1 MILTMVLTV
10 FLFGGTR
17 LMAQDLSNKP
27 SETQTTPDEEKFKEE
42 GSLAKTNENEEGSEI
57 ADNAAKDTTE
67 DNNVAVLPK
76 GSDNPDSNKTATEN
90 NNENLVKEA
99 PKTKAEGA
107 KTLGEEAKTE
117 EQVKAKEALEANK
130 AKEEGKGKEDGS
142 QLEASN
148 SEKAQA
154 PGTSREAN
162 TKPKKEFNPD
172 DDKELNDLKAK
183 IKAQPNP
190 SEKAKLQKEYNE
202 KYLKK
207 LEDAGAN
214 KTDEETAK
222 RLKDDDIKKYNE
234 IKAKQE
240 EIDKKL
246 KDENAKPEDIQ
257 KDIDELNKLLGDFN
271 PPRALTADEQN
282 ALEELQNTPYVP
294 SIDDKKTKENGKEIY
309 ETYEK
314 AKKALEEAINPKAEA
329 KTKEELAKLIKDFKD
344 AEAALKTAI
353 HDEIISPNYTEHNKP
368 EIYIYPIDG
377 SGRVIRKKNDKEA
390 FLENNGTYYIPD
402 KTDLNLLFQINK
414 DKEDKNS
421 TKTFTFTIKKL
432 DGVGKVDLPNPSANN
447 LVFLNDV
454 PVKLIDN
461 GDGSYTFTATAK
473 DNFGIAQLKF
483 NMPGFK
489 AAFHEGFKLTLTGDD
504 ATTTQTNIFLIT
516 KKGYENEADLDGV
529 GTKNKKPEENI
540 PEIDAGKTHDKI
552 VEADTDKVF
561 NFFTVLKKNNTYID
575 EVLVNSA
582 NGESL
587 PLSSVNITI
596 TAPKNFDGNFAEF
609 IHKSGLKYHD
619 NGNGTY
625 TLELNLKKFNKKD
638 GFTVEN
644 GQLKYKNKDIKNTE
658 FTNAILEAANGKKK
672 YIENNDSNP
681 IDVETINVLET
692 QIGSDTYQVRFD
704 KESKLQSLWKKD
716 GANTYTKVKDFT
728 NGKLVDD
735 GKTFEIR
742 GNELISYT
750 KETDVYEGNVSN
762 KKIKKSNTEKY
773 EADPTV
779 TPTFEGRQ
787 VTVKEGNNKE
797 SYGGTIVEK
806 KIFVKIGKNQETGKD
821 EYKYLIDQSG
831 LSGEKEA
838 YIDDSGKKVDENA
851 SGARK
856 VENAVFREVTIDGK
870 QVKYIVND
878 LVYKPGPTLIDK
890 FGREKTNITVTKDDN
905 GNKYTFVKKKD
916 DKDKGITI
924 VVENNTKEY
933 EDTYGKRTI
942 TIGKKVDEQIFVN
955 NKNYLEDINNYK
967 AIVGKYYYDKDKKEF
982 FEAKDNDTDKKKVL
996 GDKFYEGFL
1005 SGSLTK
1011 KLIEAYN
1018 KDNKSHIVT
1027 DNTNR
1032 YYGSINPKDFYTY
1045 NNRTYVK
1052 KIDGKDE
1059 YLESADGGDADIIAN
1074 FTSQKVI
1081 QTIKI
1086 GNVEKYVITDEKDI
1100 FDAVQ
1105 NAKFAF
1111 RFPGFL
1117 SGKKVIYNVKAD
1129 VSAKYMKPVR
1139 GNTGK
1144 SEEEVSI
1151 FSKKDGNKIVSEEV
1165 RTITKYFTIKT
1176 SEKGDPSFFK
1186 HKPEEFNDDKKGIPN
1201 YNFFNIFYRDSS
1213 DIERDKL
1220 IATLINHKNLV
1231 DNAKTAYENAKN
1243 DQNKKTYEDLAKKYK
1258 DDVELLDII
1267 QKELAKRRD
1276 GAQFVLSGDNVEIQ
1290 KNGEKVNVN
1299 RSLVWEIGFSSDDGV
1314 LFPVDKDTSIVVED
1328 YNMDNRLVYDE
1339 IIINEE
1345 EKEWEKHK
1353 KAYEEAKKAYEDAK
1367 KAYEADTTDTTK
1379 KNTFETK
1386 EKELAEKKFTGSD
1399 EYFFL
1404 DQINNIRFGIRRGYV
1419 EGGFVAV
1426 GPDFKITREE
1436 IIGALAHDKAVKVQ
1450 ATDKDN
1456 KNIENTFYIFK
1467 KGKHYIEKNGIE
1479 YEISRNEEKGQIRIK
1494 VLKAFYKDN
1503 KDKKK
1508 ADLNKFYSPVQ
1519 EAYENQ
1525 IKKFKDDASVFK
1537 AEEKTDAQATKE
1549 AFEESFKTFI
1559 KKTYAEDSD
1568 CYHVLTHLFKE
1579 RLEKVSIK
1587 KENSS
1592 ELKTAKEMADELN
1605 KIKKDMVKAMD
1616 KMHLQYLDPSKGDY
1630 KFDDMRFNAIR
1641 FELKPN
1647 ITIAGAIAP
1656 QKKKKFDISSV
1667 IVPNID
1673 VPYTD
1678 EFGEKLTN
1686 KDMYLNKFINQVL
1699 NDSTF
1704 TKTID
1709 KFDKNNWNKK
1719 DESFVKVMRE
1729 AYERLNKAI
1738 KEENITIADLV
1749 EIGNE
1754 NNFAWEK
1761 YTIKKGNELNAN
1773 DLAIDNEPLTNNAG
1787 GRINPWYI
1795 KTIDKTTGKASIKS
1809 LEELAGNSA
1818 KDALEE
1824 LRKEFGDKAI
1834 DLFAY
1839 YMSKDGFNRAK
1850 FENEA
1855 MYKLPKQKQGPGI
1868 YGEENNWREKLC
1880 YPGVIGVC
1888 IEKSGG
1894 NQEPPTP
1901 GKIAKGSDGI
1911 ISKDNF
1917 TLIYQGTNNT
1927 PNEEHPSI
1935 DKKSDKTGPIDIS
1948 EKDNDGKEKDQKIKF
1963 TIEISVNQMTKS
1975 ERQRYN
1981 IEKGMDPNTD
1991 LGQSYSDNGHYK
2003 YQNDTL
2009 IMDILPNIFKLSGD
2023 SKITLKVD
2031 TKALKNGDANAKI
2044 FENADAIK
2052 NWKEKIV
2059 YMHVDNLYDYY
2070 KNLPDGN
2077 KKEVLK
2083 KALEDAE
2090 KEGKITKDQKIQAV
2104 IAWLP
2109 EFEAP
2114 KGNAKHFIFELENI
2128 LVDKKEFKDYIHN
2141 GAGEEYVNN
2150 AAFGDK
2156 GKIYFAETTVTIKK
2170 GKEGSVDK
2178 FLRIYD
2184 ENGKIINENDKKEW
2198 FKGNA
2203 KLKFGD
2209 KFDYKL
2215 RVHNKIDIQNTSRVG
2230 EMLSVINLEDTLPN
2244 VDKGLK
2250 PVLRDFVEIQKGYEG
2265 RFTVNYYIGGKQYSK
2280 KDIED
2285 AMAKA
2290 KKEGKKSDI
2299 SLDKITKITIS
2310 SDTANVKDG
2319 DYRDFIIP
2327 MMIPELDAKLED
2339 GKVVYIGT
2347 DGEKHE
2353 LGKAEDFFNLNNL
2366 VSDANDLAAENSV
2379 KNSNTV
2385 TVYLEKN
2392 RFIRLFKEFYD
2403 LQKNEI
2409 KKNRPEM
2416 KFDIYQYQTD
2426 KDGNP
2431 IKDKDGN
2438 IIKVK
2443 VLDKDGK
2450 PLQLIVNEKN
2460 KFTDMVDRL
2469 PLFNKT
2475 ITIDEKGTVIEN
2487 VTNYKYEIKEVD
2499 ANAYDVEYEIL
2510 DNVKDQLGFVIKAK
2524 NTEKP
2529 EYTGDHPKDNPKNV
2543 TVTIRVNKVWQVLNN
2558 GATPSIKVQLYAN
2571 GEPTDKFLTLDDGNW
2586 SAVFKDLPAK
2596 DKDGKDI
2603 VYTVVEVGETNH
2615 VTEIG
2620 ERKFEVSYSI
2630 GEDGSI
2636 TITNKEIPPEE
2647 PKDEKPKDKKEPK
2660 KHKPDDEEERDRTP
2674 KKNRIPKTG
2683 VNEDLG
2689 AIYFAFVL
2697 LLGLVFIKKRYLV
2710 K

>member
-1 MILTMVLTV
+1 MDRKIRVMILTMVLTV
-10 FLFGGTR
+10 LLFGGTR

-27 SETQTTPDEEKFKEE
+27 SETQTTPDEEKSKEE

-57 ADNAAKDTTE
+57 ADSAAKDTTE
-67 DNNVAVLPK
+67 DNNGAVLPK
-76 GSDNPDSNKTATEN
+76 GSDNPDPNKTATEN

-107 KTLGEEAKTE
+107 KTLGKEAKTE
-117 EQVKAKEALEANK
+117 EQVKAQEALEANK

-183 IKAQPNP
+183 IKAQQDP

-294 SIDDKKTKENGKEIY
+294 SIDDTKTKENGKEIY

-329 KTKEELAKLIKDFKD
+329 KTKEELDKLIKDFKD
-344 AEAALKTAI
+344 AEAALKKAI
-353 HDEIISPNYTEHNKP
+353 HDEIISPNYTKNKKP

-414 DKEDKNS
+414 DKEDKN
-421 TKTFTFTIKKL
+421 KTFTFTIKKL
-432 DGVGKVDLPNPSANN
+432 DGVGKVDLPSPSANN

-454 PVKLIDN
+454 PVKLKDN

-489 AAFHEGFKLTLTGDD
+489 AAFHEGFKLTLTGSDD
-504 ATTTQTNIFLIT
+504 ITQTNTFLIT

-529 GTKNKKPEENI
+529 GTKNKKDEENI
-540 PEIDAGKTHDKI
+540 PEIDAGKTHEKI

-644 GQLKYKNKDIKNTE
+644 GQLKYKNQDIKNTE
-658 FTNAILEAANGKKK
+658 FTNAILEAANGEKK
-672 YIENNDSNP
+672 YIENKDSKP

-704 KESKLQSLWKKD
+704 KDSKLQSLWKKD
-716 GANTYTKVKDFT
+716 GNDNTYTKVKDFT
-728 NGKLVDD
+728 NGKLVDGD
-735 GKTFEIR
+735 KTFEIR
-742 GNELISYT
+742 GNELISYK

-762 KKIKKSNTEKY
+762 KKKDNVSNTAEY

-779 TPTFEGRQ
+779 TPTFKGRQ
-787 VTVKEGNNKE
+787 VTVKEGSNTKE
-797 SYGGTIVEK
+797 SYGGTIVEGKFFK
-806 KIFVKIGKNQETGKD
+806 KIGEK
-821 EYKYLIDQSG
+821 EYKYLADQDGLLLGKSGDLID
-831 LSGEKEA
+831 ET
-838 YIDDSGKKVDENA
+838 GKKVA
-851 SGARK
+851 AGTPGAK
-856 VENAVFREVTIDGK
+856 NGEGKIFKKADIQIDGK
-870 QVKYIVND
+870 DVYYVVEG
-878 LVYKPGPTLIDK
+878 LVYKEGPTLIDK
-890 FGREKTNITVTKDDN
+890 FGREKTNIKVTKD

-916 DKDKGITI
+916 DKDTGITI
-924 VVENNTKEY
+924 VVDNNTKEH
-933 EDTYGKRTI
+933 EDAYGKRSI
-942 TIGKKVDEQIFVN
+942 TVGKEDEIIFVN
-955 NKNYLEDINNYK
+955 NQNYVEAKDANNK
-967 AIVGKYYYDKDKKEF
+967 DRFVAIFSKYYYDKDNNLFKKAED
-982 FEAKDNDTDKKKVL
+982 ANDNKVL

-1027 DNTNR
+1027 DDTTR

-1045 NNRTYVK
+1045 SNRTYVK
-1052 KIDGKDE
+1052 KIDGNDE
-1059 YLESADGGDADIIAN
+1059 YLESADGGKADIIAN
-1074 FTSQKVI
+1074 FTSRKVI

-1117 SGKKVIYNVKAD
+1117 AGKDIVYNAKAEVKAYYKD
-1129 VSAKYMKPVR
+1129 PNQKNKDI
-1139 GNTGK
+1139 
-1144 SEEEVSI
+1144 SI
-1151 FSKKDGNKIVSEEV
+1151 FGKDDSKTVN
-1165 RTITKYFTIKT
+1165 RYFTLKNNDIT
-1176 SEKGDPSFFK
+1176 NPSFFK
-1186 HKPEEFNDDKKGIPN
+1186 NKPKEFENDVPD
-1201 YNFFNIFYRDSS
+1201 YNFFNIFYRDST
-1213 DIERDKL
+1213 DQKRDLL
-1220 IATLINHKNLV
+1220 IAELFEKQEEV
-1231 DNAKTAYENAKN
+1231 DKKKKALDDAKTEEDKKIAKEAYEQTVKN
-1243 DQNKKTYEDLAKKYK
+1243 NKFYTDLLTVLQGELKK
-1258 DDVELLDII
+1258 
-1267 QKELAKRRD
+1267 RFD
-1276 GAQFVLSGDNVEIQ
+1276 GAQFVLVGNDVKIQ
-1290 KNGEKVNVN
+1290 KDGKDVELN
-1299 RSLVWEIGFSSDDGV
+1299 RSLLWEIGFRSKKGDV
-1314 LFPVDKDTSIVVED
+1314 LFPEDKDTSIVVED

-1339 IIINEE
+1339 IIINDT
-1345 EKEWEKHK
+1345 EKEWEIAKN
-1353 KAYEEAKKAYEDAK
+1353 KAGDKFEG
-1367 KAYEADTTDTTK
+1367 TDQ
-1379 KNTFETK
+1379 
-1386 EKELAEKKFTGSD
+1386 
-1399 EYFFL
+1399 YFFL
-1404 DQINNIRFGIRRGYV
+1404 DQLANIRFGISKGYV
-1419 EGGFVAV
+1419 EGDFIAV
-1426 GPDFKITREE
+1426 GKDFKITKDE
-1436 IIGALAHDKAVKVQ
+1436 ILGALAHNKADNAQ
-1450 ATDKDN
+1450 AKDKDN
-1456 KNIENTFYIFK
+1456 KDIEKTFYVFEN
-1467 KGKHYIEKNGIE
+1467 GKHYIEKNGIKFE
-1479 YEISRNEEKGQIRIK
+1479 VSRDADKGQIRIK
-1494 VLKAFYKDN
+1494 VMNAFYKDN
-1503 KDKKK
+1503 KDSNAKDHKK
-1508 ADLNKFYSPVQ
+1508 DLNKFYSPTQ
-1519 EAYENQ
+1519 KAYEDQ
-1525 IKKFKDDASVFK
+1525 RQKFIKDANSTEEGKGFKVV
-1537 AEEKTDAQATKE
+1537 EEKDAQATLD
-1549 AFEESFKTFI
+1549 AFKESFKGFI
-1559 KKTYAEDSD
+1559 VQTYDATTD
-1568 CYHVLTHLFKE
+1568 CFGTLTHLFEE
-1579 RLEKVSIK
+1579 RLKKVSTK
-1587 KENSS
+1587 KEDGSDKTPAEIAE
-1592 ELKTAKEMADELN
+1592 ELKAIRNA
-1605 KIKKDMVKAMD
+1605 MVDAISKMD
-1616 KMHLQYLDPSKGDY
+1616 LKYLDPSKDAY
-1630 KFDDMRFNAIR
+1630 KYDDMRFNAIR
-1641 FELKPN
+1641 LEFIPN
-1647 ITIAGAIAP
+1647 RTIADIITG
-1656 QKKKKFDISSV
+1656 QRTKKFGVTSV
-1667 IVPNID
+1667 IVPD
-1673 VPYTD
+1673 VDIPYTD
-1678 EFGEKLTN
+1678 EFGKALTN
-1686 KDMYLNKFINQVL
+1686 KDMYLNKYLDGFVNEVL
-1699 NDSTF
+1699 KD
-1704 TKTID
+1704 D
-1709 KFDKNNWNKK
+1709 KFIKDNKINK
-1719 DESFVKVMRE
+1719 DTWKENEEAYLTVMRA
-1729 AYERLNKAI
+1729 AYEKFNEVYKEKI
-1738 KEENITIADLV
+1738 KDLV
-1749 EIGNE
+1749 TAKDDEDKY
-1754 NNFAWEK
+1754 AWNK
-1761 YTIKKGNELNAN
+1761 YTIKKGNELDKD
-1773 DLAIDNEPLTNNAG
+1773 DLAIDGKPLEGQN
-1787 GRINPWYI
+1787 GRINPWF
-1795 KTIDKTTGKASIKS
+1795 IDTESKDENGNPKSEIVEIAS
-1809 LEELAGNSA
+1809 LVADGDA
-1818 KDALEE
+1818 KNALTE
-1824 LRKEFGDKAI
+1824 KYGDKAI
-1834 DLFAY
+1834 DLIAY
-1839 YMSKDGFNRAK
+1839 YMLKEGYNRATFK
-1850 FENEA
+1850 NYA
-1855 MYKLPKQKQGPGI
+1855 QYKLPKQEQGPGI
-1868 YGEENNWREKLC
+1868 YGEENNWKEKLC
-1880 YPGVIGVC
+1880 YPGPIGKC
-1888 IEKSGG
+1888 IEMSGG
-1894 NQEPPTP
+1894 DKEPDTP
-1901 GKIAKGSDGI
+1901 GKIAKSEDGLKAKNEITITYPKSDD
-1911 ISKDNF
+1911 K
-1917 TLIYQGTNNT
+1917 
-1927 PNEEHPSI
+1927 PNEEHPKV
-1935 DKKSDKTGPIDIS
+1935 DKKHKKSGTENDTSAIDIADG
-1948 EKDNDGKEKDQKIKF
+1948 ENGKEKDQRVDF
-1963 TIEISVNQMTKS
+1963 TIDVSVNQMKKTDKEIYDALNGKKS
-1975 ERQRYN
+1975 E
-1981 IEKGMDPNTD
+1981 IKPED
-1991 LGQSYSDNGHYK
+1991 YSVDGHYK
-2003 YQNDTL
+2003 YQDGTL
-2009 IMDILPNIFKLSGD
+2009 IMDILPNIFKLSNGE
-2023 SKITLKVD
+2023 KVELVVHD
-2031 TKALKNGDANAKI
+2031 DKLISGGSFKSQDALNT
-2044 FENADAIK
+2044 
-2052 NWKEKIV
+2052 WKEGIKYQYLDDLKAYI
-2059 YMHVDNLYDYY
+2059 DGLKDEKQKELLQKAYD
-2070 KNLPDGN
+2070 KAAKDG
-2077 KKEVLK
+2077 
-2083 KALEDAE
+2083 
-2090 KEGKITKDQKIQAV
+2090 GKVQAV

-2109 EFEAP
+2109 AFDAP
-2114 KGNAKHFIFELENI
+2114 TKTTDHFTFKLTNV
-2128 LVDKKEFKDYIHN
+2128 LVDKKEFKDYIGN
-2141 GAGEEYVNN
+2141 GAGVVYTNHAIFKDNGEV
-2150 AAFGDK
+2150 
-2156 GKIYFAETTVTIKK
+2156 YFASTDVTIKK

-2230 EMLSVINLEDTLPN
+2230 EMLSTINLKDTLPN
-2244 VDKGLK
+2244 IDKGLK
-2250 PVLRDFVEIQKGYEG
+2250 PVLRDFVEIQKGYENK
-2265 RFTVNYYIGGKQYSK
+2265 FDVKYYIGKTPYTKKQ
-2280 KDIED
+2280 IED

-2290 KKEGKKSDI
+2290 KEEGKKSDI
-2299 SLDKITKITIS
+2299 SLDKVTKITIS
-2310 SDTANVKDG
+2310 SDTANVENG

-2353 LGKAEDFFNLNNL
+2353 LGEAKDFFNLDNL
-2366 VSDANDLAAENSV
+2366 VSDGKDLAAENSV
-2379 KNSNTV
+2379 DKSNKV
-2385 TVYLEKN
+2385 TVYLDKE
-2392 RFIRLFKEFYD
+2392 RFIRLFKEFFD
-2403 LQKNEI
+2403 IDGNEI
-2409 KKNRPEM
+2409 KKDRPEM

-2510 DNVKDQLGFVIKAK
+2510 DNAKGQFGFVLKAK
-2524 NTEKP
+2524 NYEKP
-2529 EYTGDHPKDNPKNV
+2529 EIPPEYPKDHPKNIKV
-2543 TVTIRVNKVWQVLNN
+2543 KITVNKVWKVLK
-2558 GATPSIKVQLYAN
+2558 GGETPSIQVELYAN
-2571 GEPTDKFLTLDDGNW
+2571 GEATGKIITLGADGSW
-2586 SAVFKDLPAK
+2586 SASFEDLPSK
-2596 DKDGKDI
+2596 DANGKEI
-2603 VYTVVEVGETNH
+2603 IYTVR
-2615 VTEIG
+2615 EIG
-2620 ERKFEVSYSI
+2620 ESNELTKIDDRTFEVIYT
-2630 GEDGSI
+2630 GNLKDGF
-2636 TITNKEIPPEE
+2636 TIINKEIPPD
-2647 PKDEKPKDKKEPK
+2647 DEKPKDKKEPK
-2660 KHKPDDEEERDRTP
+2660 KHKPNDEEGRDRTP